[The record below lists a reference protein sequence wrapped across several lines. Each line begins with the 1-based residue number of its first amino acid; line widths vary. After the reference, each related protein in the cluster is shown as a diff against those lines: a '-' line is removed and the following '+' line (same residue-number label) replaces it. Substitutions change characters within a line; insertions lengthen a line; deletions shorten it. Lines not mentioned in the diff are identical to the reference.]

1 MTIKQYIEEKGLKV
15 VSIKGEVFTNQ
26 YITLANNRNVYD
38 IKEKYLNR
46 EFKRI
51 EQDKELGIVL
61 IS

>member
-1 MTIKQYIEEKGLKV
+1 MTIKEYIEEKELKV

-26 YITLANNRNVYD
+26 YITLANNRNASD